1 LNEHSFIKSIHKHLH
16 PDVYKWK
23 IHDTY
28 TGGVPDA
35 MYSGPGGVLFVEYK
49 YVKAFPKRDTTMIKT
64 SVSLLQL
71 QWLERMNTAA
81 KAALIVGVED
91 SAVIITSDFVTR
103 CANIRSQD
111 LLAQPIS
118 RKDIA
123 EWVSNQ
129 VLHSQD

>member
-1 LNEHSFIKSIHKHLH
+1 LNEHSFIKSIHKRLH

-49 YVKAFPKRDTTMIKT
+49 YIKAFPKWDTTAIKT
-64 SVSLLQL
+64 SVSVLQL

-81 KAALIVGVED
+81 SATLVVGVED
-91 SAVIITSDFVTR
+91 SAVIITSKFIIW
-103 CANIRSQD
+103 CANIHIANIISR
-111 LLAQPIS
+111 PIS
-118 RKDIA
+118 REDVTN
-123 EWVSNQ
+123 WVRDE
-129 VLHSQD
+129 VLNAAR

>member
-1 LNEHSFIKSIHKHLH
+1 
-16 PDVYKWK
+16 
-23 IHDTY
+23 
-28 TGGVPDA
+28 
-35 MYSGPGGVLFVEYK
+35 
-49 YVKAFPKRDTTMIKT
+49 MIKT

-91 SAVIITSDFVTR
+91 SAVIITSDFVIR

>member
-1 LNEHSFIKSIHKHLH
+1 
-16 PDVYKWK
+16 
-23 IHDTY
+23 
-28 TGGVPDA
+28 

-49 YVKAFPKRDTTMIKT
+49 YVKAFPKRDSTTIKT

-91 SAVIITSDFVTR
+91 SAVIITSDFVVR
-103 CANIRSQD
+103 CASIRSRD
-111 LLAQPIS
+111 LLTHPIS

-123 EWVSNQ
+123 KWVSSQ
-129 VLHSQD
+129 VLLS